1 MLWQTWHQLQRKR
14 HRRPSDKIERLD
26 LLWADDGPISWLIGT
41 VTQSK
46 AESKY
51 EPFFSIKTL
60 LYPFISSFSTC
71 DKDKRFISLK
81 WGLWKWSW
89 PNFNDASAP
98 PFSLLLSSLTHSLSL
113 SRSPLSSSCLTSSL
127 ADWITTVMHVP
138 NYLHPTPPHSSTT
151 QASNPLH
158 TSSLHTRCTLVQ
170 CVQIAGICVHALRSW
185 MRVLVTEQIKQ
196 RNVFS
201 PAGLIRFHPC
211 LF

>member
-113 SRSPLSSSCLTSSL
+113 SLSLLFLPPAWLPPSLTESPRWCMCQT
-127 ADWITTVMHVP
+127 I
-138 NYLHPTPPHSSTT
+138 STRL
-151 QASNPLH
+151 LH
-158 TSSLHTRCTLVQ
+158 TAAPRKQAIHFIPAVYTH
-170 CVQIAGICVHALRSW
+170 AVHWCSAYKSQEFVY
-185 MRVLVTEQIKQ
+185 MRWDHECE
-196 RNVFS
+196 S
-201 PAGLIRFHPC
+201 
-211 LF
+211 